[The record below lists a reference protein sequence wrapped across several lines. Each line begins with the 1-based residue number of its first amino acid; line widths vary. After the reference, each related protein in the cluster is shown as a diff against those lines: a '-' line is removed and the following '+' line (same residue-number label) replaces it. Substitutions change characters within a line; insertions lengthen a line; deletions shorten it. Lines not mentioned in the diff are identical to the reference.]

1 MSTWIRTEPR
11 SYLAPDWHLQA
22 DPLASAHPRH
32 LTTAACGTT
41 FTEGIALERAEVPP
55 AGQRCSA
62 CQGVYLR
69 TPHQP

>member
-1 MSTWIRTEPR
+1 MSTWIRSESR
-11 SYLAPDWHLQA
+11 SYLAPDWHLQG
-22 DPLASAHPRH
+22 DPPAAAHPRH

-41 FTEGIALERAEVPP
+41 FAEEVELERVDVP
-55 AGQRCSA
+55 GLGRRCSA